1 MSIAGKVTYFTAM
14 FPYVV
19 LVILFAYSLTL
30 EGAGRGIAAY
40 LTPDLAALMNPEAW
54 IAAGN
59 QGHHSIGE
67 KNCITHDP
75 ESRRTLRRFFK
86 NSRHPFYSIEWLG
99 PRRSSCPLACH
110 SEDS

>member
-1 MSIAGKVTYFTAM
+1 MPLLQFTTSLLRLFRGAISRVASMSIAGKVTYFTAM

-40 LTPDLAALMNPEAW
+40 LTPDPAALMNPEAW

-59 QGHHSIGE
+59 QGHHSIENGKKSSWH
-67 KNCITHDP
+67 KNHI
-75 ESRRTLRRFFK
+75 SFVGLLRK
-86 NSRHPFYSIEWLG
+86 
-99 PRRSSCPLACH
+99 SS
-110 SEDS
+110 